1 MRVNTASEAARAVQF
16 HTRTYAALH
25 RDVLE
30 RDHWG
35 SSALMHDGEVIGV
48 FTDGAEACDAGIER
62 FGQGNFGIKHI
73 GIASIGYL
81 TVRST
86 D

>member
-1 MRVNTASEAARAVQF
+1 
-16 HTRTYAALH
+16 
-25 RDVLE
+25 
-30 RDHWG
+30 
-35 SSALMHDGEVIGV
+35 MHDGEVIEV
-48 FTDGAEACDAGIER
+48 FIDGSEACDAGIER

-81 TVRST
+81 TVHST